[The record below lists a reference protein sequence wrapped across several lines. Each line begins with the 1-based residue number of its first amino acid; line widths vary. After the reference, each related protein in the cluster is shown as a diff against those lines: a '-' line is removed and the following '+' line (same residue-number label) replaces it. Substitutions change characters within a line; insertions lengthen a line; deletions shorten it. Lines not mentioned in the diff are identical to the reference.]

1 MTVVEK
7 VDHVSGLTSQLHVV
21 LWSYRWSLGN
31 FWSQYQWLGSSFVGK
46 CCFGILELPY
56 VLVPCSPSVGRGQ
69 GGIFWHQGHWRPLY
83 CPLQAGVA
91 GLRDYGHRQKRELT
105 ARPVHALLRCG
116 KYCHAKSGGY
126 PFLSQSSVR

>member
-1 MTVVEK
+1 M
-7 VDHVSGLTSQLHVV
+7 
-21 LWSYRWSLGN
+21 
-31 FWSQYQWLGSSFVGK
+31 GK

-91 GLRDYGHRQKRELT
+91 GLRGLRASAEAGTDGQAGACTAALRQ
-105 ARPVHALLRCG
+105 V
-116 KYCHAKSGGY
+116 
-126 PFLSQSSVR
+126 LSC

>member
-21 LWSYRWSLGN
+21 LWSYRWSVGN
-31 FWSQYQWLGSSFVGK
+31 FWSQYQWPGSSFVGK

-83 CPLQAGVA
+83 CPLQAGV
-91 GLRDYGHRQKRELT
+91 RQKRELT

-126 PFLSQSSVR
+126 PFLSQSSV